1 MSAVYLFPDDSIGL
15 FVADNGYSGDLVF
28 DVLFHLMKRYL
39 PATPVMTPKPDPA
52 NVQRLRKYAGFY
64 ENANHPQS
72 NLEKAGGIRNQ
83 PLEVRVTDSGTVSVF
98 GVQFVETAPRF
109 LHEVKGW
116 ETLVFMEDPNGKV
129 TGMITTYPFP
139 GTQVWKRVPFI
150 RIGVPSQAVMT
161 WTLILALVL
170 LVRPPRLREGS
181 RWENREAPLPAG
193 MIRWSATT
201 TRIVRALAA
210 TQLAFLVLMWLGART
225 TGGMLY
231 GVPWQMD
238 AAGIIA
244 VIGAAVLAGMIVRL
258 GIALLRSDWSRIKLA
273 PLIGVAVSSTLFVL
287 LQYYWN
293 LLGIHH

>member
-1 MSAVYLFPDDSIGL
+1 
-15 FVADNGYSGDLVF
+15 
-28 DVLFHLMKRYL
+28 
-39 PATPVMTPKPDPA
+39 
-52 NVQRLRKYAGFY
+52 
-64 ENANHPQS
+64 
-72 NLEKAGGIRNQ
+72 
-83 PLEVRVTDSGTVSVF
+83 
-98 GVQFVETAPRF
+98 
-109 LHEVKGW
+109 
-116 ETLVFMEDPNGKV
+116 
-129 TGMITTYPFP
+129 
-139 GTQVWKRVPFI
+139 
-150 RIGVPSQAVMT
+150 
-161 WTLILALVL
+161 
-170 LVRPPRLREGS
+170 
-181 RWENREAPLPAG
+181 

-238 AAGIIA
+238 AAGISA

-258 GIALLRSDWSRIKLA
+258 GIALLRSDWPRIKLA